1 MEQII
6 YYILFCTLL
15 GSIAG
20 MGAYIEKLRKSL
32 ESESAKIQSLLAE
45 IRDKPGK

>member
-1 MEQII
+1 MEKLI
-6 YYILFCTLL
+6 YYVLFCTLL

-20 MGAYIEKLRKSL
+20 IFSYIDKLRKSL

-45 IRDKPGK
+45 IRDKLGK